1 MPPTEMM
8 IMELQERIDGD
19 ALVATV
25 LESRLDA
32 SSAPALKKR
41 MAALIKDGHHRLALY
56 LSAVEFIDSSGLSA
70 MVSALRQLH
79 GDGDLVLIAPR
90 NTVLSMFKLTRLDR
104 VFRIFPDQMQ
114 ALAALAAPIIQCAP
128 DR

>member
-1 MPPTEMM
+1 
-8 IMELQERIDGD
+8 MELQERIDGD

-41 MAALIKDGHHRLALY
+41 MAALIKDGHHRLALD

-70 MVSALRQLH
+70 MVSALRQLQ

-104 VFRIFPDQMQ
+104 VFRIFPDQTQ
-114 ALAALAAPIIQCAP
+114 ALAALASPISQCAP